1 MAHMTSAGYPRYPH
15 IHGDLLAFVAG
26 DEVWLAP
33 ASGGRAWPLT
43 ADGAPVS
50 YPRFSPDGARIAWT
64 SSRDGGP
71 EVYVAGTDGSDPARL
86 TYWGDA
92 EATVSG
98 WTPAGEVLAVSAV
111 GQPSNAPWAYSI
123 RPGGAP
129 RLLPFGPVTNLAQ
142 EGTATA
148 LLTGRFNREPAYW
161 KRYRGGTAGRIWVA
175 AAEGQ
180 PFTRILA
187 DLPGQ
192 FASPMLTG
200 GRLAFISD
208 HEGTGNIYSCALDG
222 TDLLRH
228 TDHDGPYARNASTD
242 GERIVYHAAGDIWLL
257 DGLDAPAPRR
267 LEVSLG
273 SPAPGRAPR
282 LVSAADHLGE
292 LDCDRTGQAS
302 VVEVH
307 GTIHWLTH
315 KDGPARA
322 IHLDLAT
329 RARLPRVLGRSG
341 RVAYVTSGDGTSG
354 AGTDAG
360 AGGVAGDTL
369 WISDGQEASPRP
381 LAAGQAGSVTGI
393 AASPD
398 GSLVAVAAHDGHL
411 RVVDAASGT
420 VTEVAAGTDG
430 PCDGLS
436 WSPDSAWLAW
446 SQPGPL
452 PLRRIRLAH
461 LPHPANGQ
469 PGTAAAGIID
479 VTDGRFADTDPVF
492 TLDGRHVAFLS
503 QRSFD
508 PVYNSQSF
516 DMSFPYGTRPF
527 LVPLAADTPSPFG
540 PLPGGRPLEAGSG
553 GGPDDSGEPGTSG
566 GEGTPGGDDAADGH
580 DRPWETGGPADS
592 GKQQDAAGP
601 AVNVDPDGIAARIVP
616 VPVPEA
622 RYSRLR
628 AVAGGLAWLHEPLSG
643 VLGEGGAS
651 PDAPPQRASLE
662 RFDLAKRECAEL
674 RAELDGY
681 AVSGDGKWAVVQD
694 HGEVLVIP
702 AGGKADDAGGEGTC
716 VDLTRARF
724 REDPGQLW
732 RCAYDEAGRIMRRD
746 YWVPDMSGVDWDG
759 VLREYRPL
767 LDRIRTAGEFTDL
780 LWEVL
785 GELGTSHAYA
795 RPPGAS
801 GGHNPGADLGKL
813 GADLTRD
820 ADGAWRVERVLPGES
835 SDPLARSPLTAPGA
849 GVRPGDVLVAVD
861 GQPVD
866 PVHGPAPLLADAAGK
881 PVELTVRVGTAVRRV
896 AVVPLHSE
904 RRLRYQDWVAGRRRH
919 ARELSDGRLGYLH
932 SPDMMGAG
940 WAHFSRD
947 LRTEMHYEGLII
959 DVRNNGGGHISQL
972 VLEKL
977 ALQVIGW
984 DVVRWHQA
992 ESYPLDA
999 RRGPLVALANQNA
1012 GSDGDII
1019 TAGIRLLG
1027 LGPVVGTR
1035 TWGGVIGYD
1044 EEREL
1049 VDGSHITVPQLA
1061 FSFDRLGWDVE
1072 NYGVDPDLEVD
1083 ITPADWARGRDP
1095 QLETAVRL
1103 ALEALDKQPATS
1115 PPDPGTGPRKARP
1128 PLPPRSGR
1136 NARA

>member
-1 MAHMTSAGYPRYPH
+1 MTSVTPPGYLRYPH
-15 IHGDLLAFVAG
+15 IHDDLLAFVAG

-33 ASGGRAWPLT
+33 AGGGRAWPLT
-43 ADGAPVS
+43 TDGALVS
-50 YPRFSPDGARIAWT
+50 YPRFSPDGTKIAWT

-71 EVYVAGTDGSDPARL
+71 EVYLAGTDGGDPARL

-98 WTPAGEVLAVSAV
+98 WTPAGEVLAVSAA
-111 GQPSNAPWAYSI
+111 GQPNYSPWAYAI
-123 RPGGAP
+123 RPGEAP
-129 RLLPFGPVTNLAQ
+129 RRLPFGPVTNLAQ
-142 EGTATA
+142 HGTRTA
-148 LLTGRFNREPAYW
+148 FLTGRFNREPAYW
-161 KRYRGGTAGRIWVA
+161 KRYRGGTAGRIWISGA
-175 AAEGQ
+175 DGP

-187 DLPGQ
+187 ELPGQ
-192 FASPMLTG
+192 FASPMLIG
-200 GRLAFISD
+200 ERLAFISD

-222 TDLLRH
+222 TSLWRH

-242 GERIVYHAAGDIWLL
+242 GERVVYHAAGDIWLL
-257 DGLDAPAPRR
+257 DSLDAPAPRR

-273 SPAPGRAPR
+273 SAAPGRAPR
-282 LVSAADHLGE
+282 VVSAADHLGE

-307 GTIHWLTH
+307 GTVHWLTH

-322 IHLDLAT
+322 IHFDLAS
-329 RARLPRVLGRSG
+329 RARLPRALGESAA
-341 RVAYVTSGDGTSG
+341 VTYVTSDNGT
-354 AGTDAG
+354 
-360 AGGVAGDTL
+360 GGVAGDTL
-369 WISDGQEASPRP
+369 WVADGQQAPPRP
-381 LAAGQAGSVTGI
+381 LAAGPIGGVTGI

-398 GSLVAVAAHDGHL
+398 GSQVAVAAHDGHL
-411 RVVDAASGT
+411 RVVDVTSGA

-446 SQPGPL
+446 SQPGPR
-452 PLRRIRLAH
+452 PLRRIRLAR
-461 LPHPANGQ
+461 LSGPANGE
-469 PGTAAAGIID
+469 PGTGAAGIID

-492 TLDGRHVAFLS
+492 TLDGRYLAFLS

-508 PVYNSQSF
+508 PVYDTQSF
-516 DMSFPYGTRPF
+516 DLSFPYGSRPF
-527 LVPLAADTPSPFG
+527 LVSLAAATPSPFG
-540 PLPGGRPLEAGSG
+540 PLPAGRPLEQGSG
-553 GGPDDSGEPGTSG
+553 GGGRPRGQDSAADGRDQSPGTSG
-566 GEGTPGGDDAADGH
+566 PGNGGEQRD
-580 DRPWETGGPADS
+580 TGGT
-592 GKQQDAAGP
+592 
-601 AVNVDPDGIAARIVP
+601 AVRVDPDGIGARIVP

-622 RYSRLR
+622 RYSQLR
-628 AVAGGLAWLHEPLSG
+628 AVADGLAWLHAPLSG
-643 VLGEGGAS
+643 VLGEGGVS
-651 PDAPPQRASLE
+651 PDAPPRRASLE
-662 RFDLAKRECAEL
+662 RFDLARRECAEL
-674 RAELDGY
+674 CAELDGF
-681 AVSGDGKWAVVQD
+681 AVSGDGAWAVVRDQGD
-694 HGEVLVIP
+694 VRVIP
-702 AGGKADDAGGEGTC
+702 AGRKADDDRAGNIT

-724 REDPGQLW
+724 REDPAQLW

-746 YWVPDMSGVDWDG
+746 YWVPDMSGVDWAG

-767 LDRIRTAGEFTDL
+767 LDRIRTPGEFTDL

-795 RPPGAS
+795 YPPGAYHGS
-801 GGHNPGADLGKL
+801 VPGGDLGKL
-813 GADLTRD
+813 GADLSRD
-820 ADGAWRVERVLPGES
+820 ADGAWRVDRVLPGES
-835 SDPLARSPLTAPGA
+835 SDPLARSPLAAPGA

-881 PVELTVRVGTAVRRV
+881 PVELTVRTGTAVRHV
-896 AVVPLHSE
+896 AVVPLPSE

-919 ARELSDGRLGYLH
+919 VRELSDGRLGYLH

-947 LRTEMHYEGLII
+947 LRAEMHRAGLII
-959 DVRNNGGGHISQL
+959 DVRHNGGGHISQL

-984 DVVRWHQA
+984 DVVRWHEA

-1035 TWGGVIGYD
+1035 TWGGVIGFD
-1044 EEREL
+1044 EMREL
-1049 VDGSHITVPQLA
+1049 VDGSQITIPQLA
-1061 FSFDRLGWDVE
+1061 FSFDRLGWGVE
-1072 NYGVDPDLEVD
+1072 NYGVDPDVEVD
-1083 ITPADWARGRDP
+1083 ITPADWAQGRDP

-1103 ALEALDKQPATS
+1103 ALEALDKQPAAS

-1128 PLPPRSGR
+1128 PLPPRSAR
-1136 NARA
+1136 NASA